1 MNEATNTKHGGG
13 KVLSGTV
20 VSDKMDK
27 TIVVEV
33 QRYVR
38 HKRYGKFIRLRKRH
52 KAHDPENRC
61 QAGDTVK
68 IRERRRASK
77 EKAFE
82 VINEDV

>member
-1 MNEATNTKHGGG
+1 MERETHTKSHGG

-20 VSDKMDK
+20 VSDKADK

-38 HKRYGKFIRLRKRH
+38 HKRYGKFMRQRKRH
-52 KAHDPENRC
+52 KAHDPENRY
-61 QAGDTVK
+61 QVGDAVK

-77 EKAFE
+77 EKVFE
-82 VINEDV
+82 VVNEDV